1 MTEEPGFKTV
11 VGKMTVCKCC
21 MGADQKVMKIS
32 NQLSFCNLL
41 TPPNLPKGE
50 EQFPLGGFRGSKVEI
65 TFNS

>member
-1 MTEEPGFKTV
+1 MTGEPDFKIV
-11 VGKMTVCKCC
+11 VEKITVCKCC
-21 MGADQKVMKIS
+21 VGADQKVMKIN

-50 EQFPLGGFRGSKVEI
+50 EQSPLGGFRGSKVEI